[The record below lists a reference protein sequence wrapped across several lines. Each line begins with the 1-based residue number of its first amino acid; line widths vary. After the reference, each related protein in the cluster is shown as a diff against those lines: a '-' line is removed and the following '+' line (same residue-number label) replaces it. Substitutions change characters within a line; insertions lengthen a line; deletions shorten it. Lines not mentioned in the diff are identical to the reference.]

1 MIGKKKSV
9 LGDTECKTTDNLS
22 KKCIFPFEY
31 AGKIYNECIPRRG
44 KYYCATETKLLAP
57 QQRSIVH
64 VLAYYY
70 VVGFTTSYPLPPPP
84 PPLRRIRG
92 SR

>member
-44 KYYCATETKLLAP
+44 KYYCAIETKP
-57 QQRSIVH
+57 K
-64 VLAYYY
+64 
-70 VVGFTTSYPLPPPP
+70 
-84 PPLRRIRG
+84 RRWPFISKKPIDPTPSMKTWG
-92 SR
+92 TCGKSCPGVPGTQCK